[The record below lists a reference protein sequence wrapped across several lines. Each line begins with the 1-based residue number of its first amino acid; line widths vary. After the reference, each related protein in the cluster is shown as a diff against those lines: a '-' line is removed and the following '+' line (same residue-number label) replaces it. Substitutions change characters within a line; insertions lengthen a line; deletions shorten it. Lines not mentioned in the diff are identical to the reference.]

1 MKNYN
6 HKTMTTM
13 ILKTPRVLMTG
24 VLLTALTASSSWAQ
38 EVAETGQDTIY
49 ELEDYVVTEQ
59 FLYTDQVN
67 ALQTPTPIIDVPQSL
82 SIIGSEEIALR
93 GFDSIGDIVN
103 YTPGVNNAQGEGHRD
118 AVVFRGSRSTGS
130 FFVDGVRDDVEYY
143 RPLYNVEQ
151 LEILRGPNAL
161 LFGRGGTGGII
172 NRVLKKGTIGQT
184 FTEYQLSV
192 DTFGAYSAQIDS
204 NFAIDGDS
212 AFRINAFYENLD
224 NHRDHYDGDRF
235 GVTPTAKFLLGEKTT
250 LDVTYEYNDNERFID
265 RGIPTGEDGKP
276 AEELDGIFFG
286 DEDVSEATFEA
297 HVLRAALQHRFSDEL
312 KARFDLAY
320 GDYDKY
326 YANYYTSKY
335 DETVSPEQVTLSG
348 YVDSTQRETL
358 TLSGG
363 LIGEF
368 ETGDIA
374 HTLVAG
380 VEFVGSENNNDRM
393 KFDSDPLTTGTQGES
408 ISLANLESFTGR
420 TFDQFGDNTEAD
432 LRVFSLYIQDEIA
445 LLEQLDLVLGAR
457 YDRFDFEVDVL
468 DVNGNLT
475 DRRSQV
481 DEEITPRLGLVFKPR
496 ENISLYASYSQ
507 TFLPQSGEQFA
518 SVGGNNLDLDPDE
531 FINLE
536 AGMKW
541 DFNPRMSFTAAIFDL
556 QQDGKDTDKDGNPF
570 DIETNV
576 HGFEAQFLGQ
586 ITDAWFLSAGYS
598 YLDGEIE
605 ALNKPAAVGNRPR
618 ELPEHSFSVWNRY
631 QLTEKLGLGLGVIY
645 QDATYITE
653 DNDTELPS
661 YVRVDAAAYYE
672 INENLRLQLNIEN
685 LLDEDYY
692 PHAHGDHQVSA
703 GAPIHARLTLTG
715 RF

>member
-1 MKNYN
+1 MKTSDTSKQATNQYP
-6 HKTMTTM
+6 
-13 ILKTPRVLMTG
+13 LQWLMAG
-24 VLLTALTASSSWAQ
+24 ALLTAPLATTAWAVTDNVASSS
-38 EVAETGQDTIY
+38 EKVY
-49 ELEDYVVTEQ
+49 ELEDFIVTER
-59 FLYTDQVN
+59 FLYSDQVN
-67 ALQTPTPIIDVPQSL
+67 ALKTPTPVIDVPQSL

-184 FTEYQLSV
+184 FTEYQVSV
-192 DTFGAYSAQIDS
+192 DTFGAYSGQIDS
-204 NFAIDGDS
+204 NFVINEDS
-212 AFRINAFYENLD
+212 AFRINAYYESLN
-224 NHRDHYDGDRF
+224 NHRDHYDGERF
-235 GVTPTAKFLLGEKTT
+235 GVNPTARFLLGEKTT
-250 LDVTYEYNDNERFID
+250 LDLSYEYNDNERFID
-265 RGIPTGEDGKP
+265 RGIPTGADGKP
-276 AEELDGIFFG
+276 AAALDDIFFG
-286 DEDVSEATFEA
+286 DPDVSEATFEA

-326 YANYYTSKY
+326 YENYYTSHY
-335 DETVSPEQVTLSG
+335 VETVSPEQVTLSG

-368 ETGDIA
+368 ETGNIS
-374 HTLVAG
+374 HTLVTGA
-380 VEFVGSENNNDRM
+380 EFVGSENNNDR
-393 KFDSDPLTTGTQGES
+393 FVAPSSTIDLSNVGSFQGNPFS
-408 ISLANLESFTGR
+408 
-420 TFDQFGDNTEAD
+420 TFNDNTEAD

-475 DRRSQV
+475 TRRSQV
-481 DEEITPRLGLVFKPR
+481 DEEITPRLGLVFKPK

-518 SVGGNNLDLDPDE
+518 SVGGNNLNLDPDE

-536 AGMKW
+536 VGVKW

-556 QQDGKDTDKDGNPF
+556 QQDAKETDGMGNF
-570 DIETNV
+570 FNV
-576 HGFEAQFLGQ
+576 EQNVYGFEAQFIAQL
-586 ITDAWFLSAGYS
+586 TDEWFLSAGYS
-598 YLDGEIE
+598 SLDGEITDE
-605 ALNKPAAVGNRPR
+605 TDPSVDGNRPR

-661 YVRVDAAAYYE
+661 FVRVDAAAYYD

-685 LLDEDYY
+685 LTDEDYY
-692 PHAHGDHQVSA
+692 PNAHGDHQVTV
-703 GAPIHARLTLTG
+703 GAPVHARVALTG

>member
-1 MKNYN
+1 
-6 HKTMTTM
+6 MTAA
-13 ILKTPRVLMTG
+13 
-24 VLLTALTASSSWAQ
+24 LLTALATSISSAQ
-38 EVAETGQDTIY
+38 ETENSEQNTIY
-49 ELEDYVVTEQ
+49 ELEDFVVSNQ
-59 FLYTDQVN
+59 FLYTDQIN
-67 ALQTPTPIIDVPQSL
+67 ALKTPTPIIDVPQSL
-82 SIIGSEEIALR
+82 SIIASEEIALR

-130 FFVDGVRDDVEYY
+130 FFIDGVRDDVEYY

-172 NRVLKKGTIGQT
+172 HRVLKKGSIGQT
-184 FTEYQLSV
+184 FTEYQVSV
-192 DTFGAYSAQIDS
+192 DTFGAYSGQIDS
-204 NFAIDGDS
+204 NFAIDEDS
-212 AFRINAFYENLD
+212 AFRINAYYESLE

-235 GVTPTAKFLLGEKTT
+235 GVNPTAKLLLSEKTT
-250 LDVTYEYNDNERFID
+250 LDVSYEYNDNERFID
-265 RGIPTGEDGKP
+265 RGIPTGVDGKP
-276 AEELDGIFFG
+276 AGELDGIFFG
-286 DEDVSEATFEA
+286 DDDVSEATFEA
-297 HVLRAALQHRFSDEL
+297 HVLRAAVQHRFSEEL

-320 GDYDKY
+320 GDYDKFY
-326 YANYYTSKY
+326 ENYYTSNY

-348 YVDSTQRETL
+348 YVDSTQRKTL

-368 ETGDIA
+368 ETGDIG

-380 VEFVGSENNNDRM
+380 IEFVGSENNNDRM
-393 KFDSDPLTTGTQGES
+393 VAPISTIDLSDIGNFQGNPFS
-408 ISLANLESFTGR
+408 N
-420 TFDQFGDNTEAD
+420 FGDNTEAD

-468 DVNGNLT
+468 DVNDNLT
-475 DRRSQV
+475 ARRSQV
-481 DEEITPRLGLVFKPR
+481 DEEITPRLGLVFKPK

-536 AGMKW
+536 AGVKW

-556 QQDGKDTDKDGNPF
+556 QQDAKETDGMGNLF
-570 DIETNV
+570 DVEQNV
-576 HGFEAQFLGQ
+576 YGFEAQFLAQ
-586 ITDAWFLSAGYS
+586 LTDAWFLSAGYS
-598 YLDGEIE
+598 YLDGEITDE
-605 ALNKPAAVGNRPR
+605 TDPSVDGKRPR
-618 ELPEHSFSVWNRY
+618 ELPEHKFSVWNRC

-661 YVRVDAAAYYE
+661 YVRVDAAAYYQ

-692 PHAHGDHQVSA
+692 PHAHGDHQVTV
-703 GAPIHARLTLTG
+703 GAPIHARLALTG

>member
-1 MKNYN
+1 
-6 HKTMTTM
+6 M

-24 VLLTALTASSSWAQ
+24 ALLTALTASSSWAQ
-38 EVAETGQDTIY
+38 EAAETGQDKVY

-67 ALQTPTPIIDVPQSL
+67 ALKTPTPIIDVPQSL
-82 SIIGSEEIALR
+82 SIIASEEIALR

-204 NFAIDGDS
+204 NFAIDEDS
-212 AFRINAFYENLD
+212 AFRINAFYEKLD

-265 RGIPTGEDGKP
+265 RGIPTGADGKP
-276 AEELDGIFFG
+276 AGELDGIFFG
-286 DEDVSEATFEA
+286 DDDVSEATFEA
-297 HVLRAALQHRFSDEL
+297 HVLRAALQHRFSEEL

-326 YANYYTSKY
+326 YANYYTSNY

-348 YVDSTQRETL
+348 YVDTTQRETL
-358 TLSGG
+358 TLTGG

-368 ETGDIA
+368 ETGDIG

-380 VEFVGSENNNDRM
+380 VEFVGSENNNDR
-393 KFDSDPLTTGTQGES
+393 FVAPSSTIDLSDVGSFQGAGFS
-408 ISLANLESFTGR
+408 
-420 TFDQFGDNTEAD
+420 TFNDNTEAD

-536 AGMKW
+536 AGVKW

-556 QQDGKDTDKDGNPF
+556 QQDAKETDGMGNLF
-570 DIETNV
+570 DVEQNV
-576 HGFEAQFLGQ
+576 YGFEAQFLAQ
-586 ITDAWFLSAGYS
+586 LTDAWFLSAGYS
-598 YLDGEIE
+598 YLDGEITDE
-605 ALNKPAAVGNRPR
+605 TDPSVDGNRPR

-692 PHAHGDHQVSA
+692 PHAHGDHQVTV
-703 GAPIHARLTLTG
+703 GAPIHARLALTG

>member
-1 MKNYN
+1 
-6 HKTMTTM
+6 MTAA
-13 ILKTPRVLMTG
+13 
-24 VLLTALTASSSWAQ
+24 LLTALATSISSAQ
-38 EVAETGQDTIY
+38 ETENSEQNTIY
-49 ELEDYVVTEQ
+49 ELEDFVVSNQ
-59 FLYTDQVN
+59 FLYTDQIN
-67 ALQTPTPIIDVPQSL
+67 ALKTPTPIIDVPQSL
-82 SIIGSEEIALR
+82 SIIASEEIALR

-130 FFVDGVRDDVEYY
+130 FFIDGVRDDVEYY

-172 NRVLKKGTIGQT
+172 HRVLKKGSIGQT
-184 FTEYQLSV
+184 FTEYQVSV
-192 DTFGAYSAQIDS
+192 DTFGAYSGQIDS
-204 NFAIDGDS
+204 NFAIDEDS
-212 AFRINAFYENLD
+212 AFRINAYYESLE

-235 GVTPTAKFLLGEKTT
+235 GVNPTAKLLLSEKTT
-250 LDVTYEYNDNERFID
+250 LDVSYEYNDNERFID
-265 RGIPTGEDGKP
+265 RGIPTGVDGKP
-276 AEELDGIFFG
+276 AGELDGIFFG
-286 DEDVSEATFEA
+286 DDDVSEATFEA
-297 HVLRAALQHRFSDEL
+297 HVLRAAVQHRFSEEL

-320 GDYDKY
+320 GDYDKFY
-326 YANYYTSKY
+326 ENYYTSNY

-348 YVDSTQRETL
+348 YVDSTQRKTL
-358 TLSGG
+358 TFTGG

-368 ETGDIA
+368 EIGDIG

-393 KFDSDPLTTGTQGES
+393 VAPISTIDLSDIGNFQGNPFS
-408 ISLANLESFTGR
+408 N
-420 TFDQFGDNTEAD
+420 FGDNTEAD

-468 DVNGNLT
+468 DVNDNLT
-475 DRRSQV
+475 ARRSQV
-481 DEEITPRLGLVFKPR
+481 DEEITPRLGLVFKPK

-536 AGMKW
+536 AGVKW

-556 QQDGKDTDKDGNPF
+556 QQDAKETDGMGNLF
-570 DIETNV
+570 DVEQNV
-576 HGFEAQFLGQ
+576 YGFEAQFLAQ
-586 ITDAWFLSAGYS
+586 LTDAWFLSAGYS
-598 YLDGEIE
+598 YLDGEITD
-605 ALNKPAAVGNRPR
+605 KTDPSVDGKRPR
-618 ELPEHSFSVWNRY
+618 ELPEHKFSVWNRY

-692 PHAHGDHQVSA
+692 PHAHGDHQVTV
-703 GAPIHARLTLTG
+703 GAPIHARLALTG

>member
-1 MKNYN
+1 
-6 HKTMTTM
+6 MTAA
-13 ILKTPRVLMTG
+13 
-24 VLLTALTASSSWAQ
+24 LLTALATSISSAQ
-38 EVAETGQDTIY
+38 ETENSEQNTIY
-49 ELEDYVVTEQ
+49 ELEDFVVSNQ
-59 FLYTDQVN
+59 FLYTDQIN
-67 ALQTPTPIIDVPQSL
+67 ALKTPTPIIDVPQSL
-82 SIIGSEEIALR
+82 SIIASEEIALR

-130 FFVDGVRDDVEYY
+130 FFIDGVRDDVEYY

-172 NRVLKKGTIGQT
+172 HRVLKKGSIGQT
-184 FTEYQLSV
+184 FTEYQVSV
-192 DTFGAYSAQIDS
+192 DTFGAYSGQIDS
-204 NFAIDGDS
+204 NFAIDEDS
-212 AFRINAFYENLD
+212 AFRINAYYESLE

-235 GVTPTAKFLLGEKTT
+235 GVNPTAKLLLSEKTT
-250 LDVTYEYNDNERFID
+250 LDVSYEYNDNERFID
-265 RGIPTGEDGKP
+265 RGIPTGVDGKP
-276 AEELDGIFFG
+276 AGELDGIFFG
-286 DEDVSEATFEA
+286 DDDVSEATFEA
-297 HVLRAALQHRFSDEL
+297 HVLRAAVQHRFSEEL

-320 GDYDKY
+320 GDYDKFY
-326 YANYYTSKY
+326 DNYYTSNY

-348 YVDSTQRETL
+348 YVDSTQRKTL

-368 ETGDIA
+368 ETGDIG

-380 VEFVGSENNNDRM
+380 IEFVGSENNNDRM
-393 KFDSDPLTTGTQGES
+393 VAPISTIDLSDIGNFQGNPFS
-408 ISLANLESFTGR
+408 N
-420 TFDQFGDNTEAD
+420 FGDNTEAD

-468 DVNGNLT
+468 DVNDNLT
-475 DRRSQV
+475 ARRSQV
-481 DEEITPRLGLVFKPR
+481 DEEITPRLGLVFKPK

-536 AGMKW
+536 AGVKW

-556 QQDGKDTDKDGNPF
+556 QQDAKETDGMGNLF
-570 DIETNV
+570 DVEQNV
-576 HGFEAQFLGQ
+576 YGFEAQFLAQ
-586 ITDAWFLSAGYS
+586 LTDAWFLSAGYS
-598 YLDGEIE
+598 YLDGEITDE
-605 ALNKPAAVGNRPR
+605 TDPSVDGKRPR
-618 ELPEHSFSVWNRY
+618 ELPEHKFSVWNRC

-661 YVRVDAAAYYE
+661 YVRVDAAAYYQ

-692 PHAHGDHQVSA
+692 PHAHGDHQVTV
-703 GAPIHARLTLTG
+703 GAPIHARLALTG